1 MIIGWQENL
10 PSEDVPDVSIWMF
23 DDLIAEWF
31 DEVDSRKSN
40 DRVTPDSLTS
50 DWDDEGSLEESSLA
64 ADYRKSMGWR

>member
-23 DDLIAEWF
+23 DDLISEWF

-40 DRVTPDSLTS
+40 DGVTPDSLTS
-50 DWDDEGSLEESSLA
+50 DWDDSDSLEESTLA
-64 ADYRKSMGWR
+64 ADYRKRMGWR